1 MKTNCCIFFYDDN
14 QGYFYKVRKRKKN
27 TPVIYFRNALFIVI
41 GVLSAAFGLKG
52 FLLPNGFID
61 GGVTGISLLS
71 AITTGIPISVLLIVI
86 NAPFIYAGY
95 RQVSRSFAITTAL
108 AICGLALAIFLFE
121 FPTITTDKLLIAVF
135 GGFFLGAGIGMCIR
149 GGGVIDGT
157 EILSILISKRTS
169 FTMGDVLLIINI
181 IIFSIA
187 ALLLDIESALY
198 SILTYM
204 VAGRTVD
211 YIIEGIEEYTGVI
224 IISSQPD
231 EIRHAIIEELGRG
244 VTVLKG
250 KGGYGKRGQV
260 TKDVD
265 VLYCVLTRLEI
276 SKLKN
281 ITERIDDSVFM
292 VMHSINDTKG
302 GMIKKRPLHH

>member
-1 MKTNCCIFFYDDN
+1 MAKN
-14 QGYFYKVRKRKKN
+14 KKRKLTGVVRN
-27 TPVIYFRNALFIVI
+27 TLFIVI
-41 GVLSAAFGLKG
+41 GILSATFGLKS
-52 FLLPNGFID
+52 FILPNDFID
-61 GGVTGISLLS
+61 GGVTGISLLTS
-71 AITTGIPISVLLIVI
+71 IVTELPLSLLIIII
-86 NAPFIYAGY
+86 NAPFVYAGY
-95 RQVSRSFAITTAL
+95 RQVSKTFAITTSM
-108 AICGLALAIFLFE
+108 AIGGLALSLLIFE
-121 FPTITTDKLLIAVF
+121 FPIITNDKLLTAVF

-157 EILSILISKRTS
+157 EILSILVSKRSS
-169 FTMGDVLLIINI
+169 FTVGDILLIINV
-181 IIFSIA
+181 IIFSVA
-187 ALLLDIESALY
+187 AMLLNIETALY

-224 IISSQPD
+224 IISSKPD
-231 EIRHAIIEELGRG
+231 EIRYAIIEELGRG

-276 SKLKN
+276 SKLKA
-281 ITERIDDSVFM
+281 ITERIDESVFM
-292 VMHSINDTKG
+292 VMNSINDTKG
-302 GMIKKRPLHH
+302 GMIKKRPLMHK